1 MIESKV
7 LLPEPDAPTMAAV
20 SRGAS
25 AKSMSRKM
33 LKVPVESVTD
43 LKRCLTETIE
53 GLEDA
58 DKPDEPRELTEPAK
72 DSDMNTLLKIVK
84 LNVSHFSKTIVQAG
98 KAAAKPAALL
108 VTGALLLAA
117 SQVSAQ
123 LVPPAAAAVAP
134 KTLLVVGDS
143 LSAEYGLR
151 RGTGWV
157 PLLDKQ
163 LAATK
168 NPLKVV
174 NASISGDT
182 TSGGRS
188 RLAGLLKQHRPGV
201 VVIELGGN
209 DALRGLPLEMTE
221 KNLTAMVQASKQAGA
236 KVLLLGMQVP
246 PNYGASYGATF
257 AGLFG
262 KIAKAEKIALVPFF
276 LKGIADVDDSTA
288 QFQADRIHPNEQA
301 QAKMLANV
309 QPELMK
315 LIP

>member
-1 MIESKV
+1 
-7 LLPEPDAPTMAAV
+7 
-20 SRGAS
+20 
-25 AKSMSRKM
+25 MSRKM

-43 LKRCLTETIE
+43 LKTCSTETIE

-58 DKPDEPRELTEPAK
+58 DEPNGPREVIEPAK
-72 DSDMNTLLKIVK
+72 DSDMNALLKIVK
-84 LNVSHFSKTIVQAG
+84 LNVSHCSKAMVRAG
-98 KAAAKPAALL
+98 KAAVKPATLL

-117 SQVSAQ
+117 SQASAQ
-123 LVPPAAAAVAP
+123 LMPPAAAAAAP

-163 LAATK
+163 LASARK
-168 NPLKVV
+168 PVKVV

-209 DALRGLPLEMTE
+209 DALRGLPLDMTE

-246 PNYGASYGATF
+246 PNYGAAYGATF
-257 AGLFG
+257 AGLFS
-262 KIAKAEKIALVPFF
+262 KVAKAEKVALVPFF
-276 LKGIADVDDSTA
+276 LKGIADADDSTA

-301 QAKMLANV
+301 QARMLANV